1 MMNFLRKHKVK
12 IFLITIFGFL
22 AGTFVG
28 FGSYL
33 FGDRNYYDTVAV
45 INGVKIPY
53 KIYYSLYNNRL
64 ESLRQSGQDI
74 TEEMKKAVQND
85 IVKNLIQDEIIWQQ
99 TKNYGITVTD
109 KELASDIQR
118 YPYFTNEQGQFDIR
132 YYYKFLNNI
141 RLSPK
146 DFENLRRKQIASNK
160 LQMLIASAAKV
171 SRSEIG
177 ATEKQENY
185 VTEVAA
191 LQTKANEILNDWF
204 DKIKRE
210 TKIKITIQ
218 DNA

>member
-45 INGVKIPY
+45 VNNVKIPY

-64 ESLRQSGQDI
+64 ETLRQAGQDI
-74 TEEMKKAVQND
+74 TGEMKKIVQND
-85 IVKNLIQDEIIWQQ
+85 IIRNLIQDEIIWQQ
-99 TKNYGITVTD
+99 TKDYGITVSD
-109 KELASDIQR
+109 KELAADIQS
-118 YPYFTNEQGQFDIR
+118 YPYFLNENGQFDIR

-146 DFENLRRKQIASNK
+146 DFESLRRKQIASKK
-160 LQMLIASAAKV
+160 LQMLVASAAKV
-171 SRSEIG
+171 SDTELKNPDNYSEQ
-177 ATEKQENY
+177 AT
-185 VTEVAA
+185 A

-204 DKIKRE
+204 DTIKKK
-210 TKIKITIQ
+210 TKIKITLQ

>member
-45 INGVKIPY
+45 VNNVKIPY

-64 ESLRQSGQDI
+64 ETLRQTGQDI
-74 TEEMKKAVQND
+74 TEEIKKDIQND
-85 IVKNLIQDEIIWQQ
+85 IVRNLIQDEIIWQQ
-99 TKNYGITVTD
+99 TKDYGITVSD
-109 KELASDIQR
+109 KELAADIQA
-118 YPYFTNEQGQFDIR
+118 YPYFLNENGQFDIR

-146 DFENLRRKQIASNK
+146 DFESLRRKQIASKK
-160 LQMLIASAAKV
+160 LQMLVASAAKI
-171 SRSEIG
+171 SDTEIQNPNNYSE
-177 ATEKQENY
+177 QVN
-185 VTEVAA
+185 A
-191 LQTKANEILNDWF
+191 LQIKANEILNDWF
-204 DKIKRE
+204 DTIKRK
-210 TKIKITIQ
+210 TKIKITLQ
-218 DNA
+218 NNA

>member
-45 INGVKIPY
+45 VNNVKIPY

-64 ESLRQSGQDI
+64 ETLRQAGQDI
-74 TEEMKKAVQND
+74 TEEMKKIVQND
-85 IVKNLIQDEIIWQQ
+85 IIRNLIQDEIIWQQ
-99 TKNYGITVTD
+99 TKDYGITVSD
-109 KELASDIQR
+109 KELAADIQS
-118 YPYFTNEQGQFDIR
+118 YPYFLNENGQFDIR

-146 DFENLRRKQIASNK
+146 DFESLRRKQIASKK
-160 LQMLIASAAKV
+160 LQMLVASAAKV
-171 SRSEIG
+171 SDTELKNPDNYSEQ
-177 ATEKQENY
+177 AT
-185 VTEVAA
+185 A

-204 DKIKRE
+204 DTIKKK
-210 TKIKITIQ
+210 TKIKITLQ

>member
-45 INGVKIPY
+45 VNRVKIPY

-64 ESLRQSGQDI
+64 ESLRQTGQDI
-74 TEEMKKAVQND
+74 TEEMKKSVQND

-109 KELASDIQR
+109 KELAADIQR

-160 LQMLIASAAKV
+160 LQMLIASGAKI

-177 ATEKQENY
+177 ATDQNENY

-210 TKIKITIQ
+210 TKIKVTIQ

>member
-45 INGVKIPY
+45 VNNVKIPY

-64 ESLRQSGQDI
+64 ESLRQAGQEMN
-74 TEEMKKAVQND
+74 EEMKKIVQND
-85 IVKNLIQDEIIWQQ
+85 IIRNLIQDEIIWQQ
-99 TKNYGITVTD
+99 TKDYGITVSD
-109 KELASDIQR
+109 KELATDIQS
-118 YPYFTNEQGQFDIR
+118 YPYFLNENGQFDIR

-146 DFENLRRKQIASNK
+146 DFENLRRKQIASKK
-160 LQMLIASAAKV
+160 LQMLVASAAKV
-171 SRSEIG
+171 SDTELKNPDNYSE
-177 ATEKQENY
+177 Q
-185 VTEVAA
+185 VTA

-204 DKIKRE
+204 DTIKKK
-210 TKIKITIQ
+210 TKIKITLQ

>member
-33 FGDRNYYDTVAV
+33 FGDRNYYDAVAV
-45 INGVKIPY
+45 VNNVKIPY

-64 ESLRQSGQDI
+64 ETLRQSGQDI
-74 TEEMKKAVQND
+74 TEEMKKTVQND
-85 IVKNLIQDEIIWQQ
+85 IIRNLIQDEIIWQQ
-99 TKNYGITVTD
+99 TKDYGITVSD
-109 KELASDIQR
+109 KELAADIQS
-118 YPYFTNEQGQFDIR
+118 YPYFLNENGQFDIR

-146 DFENLRRKQIASNK
+146 DFESLRRKQIASKK
-160 LQMLIASAAKV
+160 LQMLVASAAKV
-171 SRSEIG
+171 SDTELKNPDNYSEQI
-177 ATEKQENY
+177 TI
-185 VTEVAA
+185 

-204 DKIKRE
+204 DTIKKK
-210 TKIKITIQ
+210 TKIKITLQ

>member
-45 INGVKIPY
+45 VNGVKIPY

-64 ESLRQSGQDI
+64 ESLRQTGQDI
-74 TEEMKKAVQND
+74 TEEMKKSVQND

-109 KELASDIQR
+109 KELAADIQR

-160 LQMLIASAAKV
+160 LQMLIASGAKI

-177 ATEKQENY
+177 ATDQNENY

-210 TKIKITIQ
+210 TKIKVTIQ